1 MSEAAFNGLPGP
13 LPAGERLLWQGTP
26 SWLGLALRA
35 FRVKA
40 LSIYFSLM
48 VLWVGAAALTGGVSM
63 GEAARQMLRVAPFA
77 MGVLLLLSGIAWL
90 TARTTTYTI
99 TNRRV
104 VIRYGIA
111 LPMTLNLPFKM
122 VASAAVRSFADGTA
136 DLPLKLTDASRVSYL
151 LLWPH
156 ARPWRL
162 VRPQPAMRAVP
173 EGARVARILAEAL
186 AAAAGQPVP
195 KVTSAQ
201 QPSIGRQ
208 PIPTAAAA

>member
-26 SWLGLALRA
+26 NWFGLALRA

-48 VLWVGAAALTGGVSM
+48 VLWVGAAALSGGASVS
-63 GEAARQMLRVAPFA
+63 EAVREMLRVAPFA

-104 VIRYGIA
+104 VVRYGIA

-122 VASAAVRSFADGTA
+122 VASAAVRSFSDGTA
-136 DLPLKLTDASRVSYL
+136 DLPLTLTDANKVSYL

-156 ARPWRL
+156 ARPWRM

-173 EGARVARILAEAL
+173 EGARVAVILAEAL
-186 AAAAGQPVP
+186 AVAAGQPVP
-195 KVTSAQ
+195 KVAPAP
-201 QPSIGRQ
+201 QPSIRRQ

>member
-13 LPAGERLLWQGTP
+13 LPAGERLLWQGSPT
-26 SWLGLALRA
+26 WFALALRA

-40 LSIYFSLM
+40 LSIYFGLM
-48 VLWVGAAALTGGVSM
+48 VLWVGAAALSGGASV
-63 GEAARQMLRVAPFA
+63 GEAGREMLRVAPFA

-104 VIRYGIA
+104 VVRYGIA
-111 LPMTLNLPFKM
+111 LPLTLNLPFKM
-122 VASAAVRSFADGTA
+122 VASAAVRSFSDGTA
-136 DLPLKLTDASRVSYL
+136 DLPLALTGSNKVSYL

-162 VRPQPAMRAVP
+162 VQPQPAMRAVP
-173 EGARVARILAEAL
+173 EGVRVAKILAGAL
-186 AAAAGQPVP
+186 AGAAGQPVP
-195 KVTSAQ
+195 SVASAP

-208 PIPTAAAA
+208 PITTAAAA